1 MKRFAAIL
9 MPLMLSLALQGRET
23 IIFSSTVHDFGQVLL
38 SDGPVSCTFVGKNT
52 SSVPVTLQS
61 VSTSCGCTDVR
72 WDHGTIAPGA
82 QTKIA
87 VTYTNDEGPYPFDK
101 VITVKVAGE
110 PKPLLLHIRGISV
123 KAVLPD
129 SQVFTD
135 VFGSCIG
142 MQASSLKTGN
152 LEQGGCKGDQVTI
165 ANLSGKSVR
174 VGFVGISDGLGLNV
188 VPNPVPA
195 GGHAVLHYTVSAR
208 EGKWGYNDY
217 SATMTTDGISTG
229 KSISV
234 RAFTAENFS
243 SLTKEERMAGSRPI
257 FPQSTFSFGHKKQGS
272 VVKAVFS
279 CQNKGGKTLTVHKV
293 DVDKEGASFG
303 AFPKIAAGKSA
314 DFQITMDT
322 KNLPKGEALVIV
334 TLTTNSPVRPVVNL
348 FLAGW
353 ID

>member
-1 MKRFAAIL
+1 MKRFAVIL
-9 MPLMLSLALQGRET
+9 VSMALPLTLHCREVVS
-23 IIFSSTVHDFGQVLL
+23 FSSTVHDFGQILI
-38 SDGPVSCTFVGKNT
+38 SDGPVSCTFVGRNI
-52 SSVPVTLQS
+52 SSSPVTLQS
-61 VSTSCGCTDVR
+61 VSTSCGCTDVK

-101 VITVKVAGE
+101 VITVKVAGVE
-110 PKPLLLHIRGISV
+110 KPLLLHIRGISV
-123 KAVLPD
+123 KAILPD
-129 SQVFTD
+129 SQVFTE

-142 MQASSLKTGN
+142 MQTSFLKTGN
-152 LEQGGCKGDQVTI
+152 LEQGGSRGDQVTI
-165 ANLSGKSVR
+165 ANLSSR
-174 VGFVGISDGLGLNV
+174 SADVGFSEVSDGLSLKV

-208 EGKWGYNDY
+208 DGKWGYNDY
-217 SATMTTDGISTG
+217 CATMTIGGVPTG

-243 SLTKEERMAGSRPI
+243 GLSKQERMSGSRPI
-257 FPQSTFSFGHKKQGS
+257 FPQSTFSFGHKRQGS
-272 VVKAVFS
+272 VVKAVFT
-279 CQNKGGKTLTVHKV
+279 CQNKGGRTFEVHKV
-293 DVDKEGASFG
+293 DVDKDGASFG
-303 AFPKIAAGKSA
+303 AFPRIEAGKSA
-314 DFQITMDT
+314 DFQIIMDT
-322 KNLPKGEALVIV
+322 GSLPKGEALVMV

>member
-9 MPLMLSLALQGRET
+9 VSLALPLALYGGNVIT
-23 IIFSSTVHDFGQVLL
+23 FSSTVHDFGQILL
-38 SDGPVSCTFVGKNT
+38 SDGPVSCTFVGRNT
-52 SSVPVTLQS
+52 SSAPVILQS
-61 VSTSCGCTDVR
+61 VSTSCGCTNVR
-72 WDHGTIAPGA
+72 WDHNAIAPGT
-82 QTKIA
+82 QTKIT

-101 VITVKVAGE
+101 VITVMIAGE
-110 PKPLLLHIRGISV
+110 QKPLLLHIRGIST

-129 SQVFTD
+129 SQVYTE

-142 MQASSLKTGN
+142 MQTPFLKTGN
-152 LEQGGCKGDQVTI
+152 LEQGGSKGDQVTI
-165 ANLSGKSVR
+165 ANLSGKNVK
-174 VGFVGISDGLGLNV
+174 VGFTGVADGLSLKV
-188 VPNPVPA
+188 LPNPVPS

-217 SATMTTDGISTG
+217 CATMTVDGVSTG

-234 RAFTAENFS
+234 RTFTAENFS
-243 SLTKEERMAGSRPI
+243 TLSKEERMAGSRPI

-272 VVKAVFS
+272 VVKAVFT
-279 CQNKGGKTLTVHKV
+279 CQNKGGKPFEVYKV
-293 DVDKEGASFG
+293 DVDKEGSSFCP
-303 AFPKIAAGKSA
+303 FPNIAPGKSA

-322 KNLPKGEALVIV
+322 GNLPKGEALVIV
-334 TLTTNSPVRPVVNL
+334 TLTTNSPVRPIVNL